1 MSSEFSH
8 LLAPMT
14 IGKVTFK
21 NRLCVAPMGDGPYGN
36 IFGAHGEISQNG
48 LEYMAE
54 RARGGWGLF
63 FGGCLIT
70 DYKVDP
76 HDPHCAFMLHK
87 ADFRKRA
94 MRINELADYHGMKIV
109 QQITAGQGRNQIGGF
124 SCSPNPVFG
133 VPGMDS
139 PVLTKDQIRMK
150 IDCLVEGAE
159 LMKNSGFVGVE
170 VHALH
175 WGYLLDQFAMSITN
189 KREDEY
195 GGCLENRL
203 RICKEIVEGIKQTC
217 GSDFLVS
224 MRLGLKSYIKGLEK
238 PSFTGEEEAGRTLE
252 EGVRIANL
260 LELYGYDMLDVDV
273 GTYDSFY
280 HACCPMY
287 MPQGHVIPLAAK
299 VKEAV
304 DIPVLCGSRMDDP
317 YMAERAIA
325 EGKIDAAVLG
335 RASLA
340 DPYFAKKVEMGRVDK
355 IRPCIAC
362 NVGCMGKL
370 RNGEHTSCAVN
381 PTLRKEGYYKAERA
395 LVPRKVAVI
404 GGGLGGME
412 VARTAKMRGHDVTIY
427 EKSDR
432 LGGLLNPAGAH
443 DFKKEIRKL
452 LDWYKGEIRDLDI
465 PVVYNTEMTAEKVV
479 ELHPDVAVFA
489 VGSRPVMPRID
500 GINHPKCVSGAD
512 ALDGKGAIGQKVA
525 VVGAGLVG
533 CEIAIDY
540 AKQGKEVTLIEAGH
554 APLGESKMI
563 NIMVRQM
570 IPDLLEY
577 YHVNCMMEHRI
588 KAITDDGAVLIPAVG
603 GEDVVVPAD
612 TVIMSIGMRP
622 VPGFETQ
629 LQGSGIETHSVG
641 DCHAV
646 GNVYTVINGAFE
658 IANNL

>member
-1 MSSEFSH
+1 MNTEFSH
-8 LLAPMT
+8 LLSPLT
-14 IGKVTFK
+14 IGKTTFK

-36 IFGAHGEISQNG
+36 LFGAHGELSQNG
-48 LEYMAE
+48 LEYLTE

-94 MRINELADYHGMKIV
+94 MRVNELAEYHGMKIV
-109 QQITAGQGRNQIGGF
+109 QQITVGQGRNQLGGF
-124 SCSPNPVFG
+124 SCSPNEVFG
-133 VPGMDS
+133 NPGLYS
-139 PVLTKDQIRMK
+139 PVLTRDQIKMK
-150 IDCLVEGAE
+150 IDCIVEGAQ
-159 LMKNSGFVGVE
+159 LMKDSGFAGVE

-195 GGCLENRL
+195 GGSLENRL

-217 GSDFLVS
+217 GADFPVS
-224 MRLGLKSYIKGLEK
+224 MRFGLKSYIKGLEK
-238 PSFTGEEEAGRTLE
+238 PNFTGEEEAGRTLE
-252 EGVRIANL
+252 EAVKIASL
-260 LELYGYDMLDVDV
+260 LELYGYDMLDVDA
-273 GTYDSFY
+273 GMYDSFY
-280 HACCPMY
+280 YACAPMY
-287 MPQGHVIPLAAK
+287 MPQGYVIPLAEK

-304 DIPVLCGSRMDDP
+304 SIPVLCGSRMDDP
-317 YMAERAIA
+317 YMADRAIA

-335 RASLA
+335 RPSLA
-340 DPYFAKKVEMGRVDK
+340 DPYFAKKVEMGRIDK

-381 PTLRKEGYYKAERA
+381 PTLRKESYYRAECA
-395 LVPRKVAVI
+395 LVSRKIAVI
-404 GGGLGGME
+404 GGGLAGME
-412 VARTAKMRGHDVTIY
+412 VARTAKMRGHEVAIY
-427 EKSDR
+427 EKTDR

-465 PVVYNTEMTAEKVV
+465 PVHYNTEMTKEKLL
-479 ELHPDVAVFA
+479 ELKPDVAVFA
-489 VGSRPVMPRID
+489 IGSRPVMPPID
-500 GINHPKCVSGAD
+500 GIDHPRCISGAD

-540 AKQGKEVTLIEAGH
+540 AMQGREVTLIEAGA

-563 NIMVRQM
+563 NIMTRQM
-570 IPDLLEY
+570 IPDMLEH
-577 YHVNCMMEHRI
+577 YHVKLMMHHRI
-588 KAITDDGAVLIPAVG
+588 KSINDQGAVVAPVSG
-603 GEDVVVPAD
+603 GEDITVDAD

-622 VPGFETQ
+622 VQTFEKE
-629 LQGSGIETHSVG
+629 LWGSGIETHSIG

-658 IANNL
+658 VANNL